1 MFLCITHGAKGWSG
15 NQLGGEETVQA
26 WGHRAGGWCSLAFL
40 PLFLCLEIIPQGLP
54 LLPMALSLFL
64 SHAMA
69 KDLRI

>member
-1 MFLCITHGAKGWSG
+1 M
-15 NQLGGEETVQA
+15 QA